1 MKQLETPADIHQL
14 VTLFYDKVLKDEL
27 LAPFFS
33 RLDFTAHLPKMEQFW
48 RFAQLLAGQ
57 SILKWTQ
64 VTK

>member
-48 RFAQLLAGQ
+48 RFALLLAGQ
-57 SILKWTQ
+57 SILK
-64 VTK
+64 